1 MTERYRPTP
10 QDYAQ
15 IFEDHKVGA
24 AILEDLIQRFAHA
37 PVMRGG
43 IDAVLQTYAH
53 GGARRVL
60 DHICNQINKAH
71 NVPVNEEPEGHDEDQ
86 AQTL

>member
-10 QDYAQ
+10 QDYKQ

-24 AILEDLIQRFAHA
+24 AILEELIQRFAKA

-43 IDAVLQTYAH
+43 IDAILQTYAF
-53 GGARRVL
+53 GGQRRVL
-60 DHICNQINKAH
+60 DHIANQINRAN
-71 NVPVNEEPEGHDEDQ
+71 NVQVTDEGEDDGSSND
-86 AQTL
+86 